1 VSNIR
6 HFPFKY
12 EYPYPLIKLL
22 TEAEVFNSMRSENV
36 IRIRALWDTGA
47 MLSAITPEIAKKLN
61 LVSSNRIKV
70 NGIGSS
76 CIADIVL
83 VSIRLPNLVELKNAR
98 IAVLNLVKDVDMLI
112 GMDIIRLG
120 DFSISN
126 GAEKTLF
133 TFAMPPFYDKID
145 LYEKA
150 IAVNG
155 SNNTIPHSI

>member
-1 VSNIR
+1 VSNKQ

-12 EYPYPLIKLL
+12 EYPYPPAKLM
-22 TEAEVFNSMRSENV
+22 TEAEVFNSMRHQNV

-47 MLSAITPEIAKKLN
+47 MLSAVTPEIAKKLS
-61 LVSSNRIKV
+61 LVSTNRIKV
-70 NGIGSS
+70 NGIGSY
-76 CIADIVL
+76 CIADIVQ
-83 VSIRLPNLVELKNAR
+83 VSIRLPNMAELKNAR
-98 IAVLNLVKDVDMLI
+98 ISVLNLVKDVDMLI

-133 TFAMPPFYDKID
+133 TFAMPPFDDKID

-150 IAVNG
+150 ITVNT
-155 SNNTIPHSI
+155 SNKS